1 MFIFKL
7 FFFKAIARLSGA
19 CLDHR
24 CTELETMRLDNI
36 SEVRKELK
44 SLKADMIEY
53 VNELRIPGR
62 GMHRK

>member
-1 MFIFKL
+1 
-7 FFFKAIARLSGA
+7 
-19 CLDHR
+19 
-24 CTELETMRLDNI
+24 MRLDNI

-62 GMHRK
+62 GILKKSKTLNKILICHPRILV

>member
-1 MFIFKL
+1 
-7 FFFKAIARLSGA
+7 
-19 CLDHR
+19 
-24 CTELETMRLDNI
+24 MRLDNI